1 MARLRRP
8 IGGVLA
14 DRHGVRERLGCGAAG
29 EADGIAKSLNIG
41 NPADGAYALDAVRS
55 TGGAMAQ
62 VTDDEIR
69 AGILLLARTT
79 GVFAETAGGVTI
91 AVLRKLSES
100 GALDTGQET
109 VVYNTGDGLKT
120 LDAVSDRAQ
129 LTAVLPPTVNAI
141 RTAGLLRSAAR
152 SPCAAPR

>member
-1 MARLRRP
+1 MLTALGASDAEDRIYRY
-8 IGGVLA
+8 LA
-14 DRHGVRERLGCGAAG
+14 TTV
-29 EADGIAKSLNIG
+29 S
-41 NPADGAYALDAVRS
+41 
-55 TGGAMAQ
+55 

-69 AGILLLARTT
+69 AGIQLLARTT

-129 LTAVLPPTVNAI
+129 LTTVVPPTVEAI
-141 RTAGLLRSAAR
+141 RTAGLL
-152 SPCAAPR
+152 